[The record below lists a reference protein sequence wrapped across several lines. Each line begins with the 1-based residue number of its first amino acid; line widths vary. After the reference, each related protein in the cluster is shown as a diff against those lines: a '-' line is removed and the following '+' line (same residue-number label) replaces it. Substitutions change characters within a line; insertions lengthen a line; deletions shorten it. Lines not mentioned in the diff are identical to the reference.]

1 MFELQKED
9 FFWSGSEGG
18 FGGARERERQRGK
31 ETKRKEEERRGEE
44 KNECQSHHRDGGGG
58 RRKAMD
64 VHHVPHSFSEADSEG
79 TRGDQP

>member
-31 ETKRKEEERRGEE
+31 ETKRKEEERRGGEG
-44 KNECQSHHRDGGGG
+44 QRG
-58 RRKAMD
+58 R
-64 VHHVPHSFSEADSEG
+64 E
-79 TRGDQP
+79 